1 MFTYFN
7 IVFNNLIK
15 IKDIFSY
22 QRNLRKNY
30 MGYALTDKCL
40 SFLTMGLAVLDLKTC
55 TPMLAYNSQL
65 LVHIN

>member
-1 MFTYFN
+1 
-7 IVFNNLIK
+7 
-15 IKDIFSY
+15 
-22 QRNLRKNY
+22 

-40 SFLTMGLAVLDLKTC
+40 SFLTMGHAVLDLKTC

>member
-1 MFTYFN
+1 
-7 IVFNNLIK
+7 
-15 IKDIFSY
+15 
-22 QRNLRKNY
+22 

>member
-1 MFTYFN
+1 MTYLN
-7 IVFNNLIK
+7 RVFNNLFK

-22 QRNLRKNY
+22 QKNLGKNF

-40 SFLTMGLAVLDLKTC
+40 SFLTMGHAVLDLKTC
-55 TPMLAYNSQL
+55 TPILAYNTQL